1 MDLRGVY
8 FERVDTS
15 KEATRYRAAIRV
27 GAAPSQLEEL
37 AASIVRHAAGCPQLT
52 WWAVVLSVGCLVVAF
67 AAFLIYVFVR
77 SGSAG
82 VWRVPLMVVPDS
94 PLLVS
99 VFMMTSIVSRVI

>member
-52 WWAVVLSVGCLVVAF
+52 WAVVLSVGCLVVAF

-77 SGSAG
+77 SSSAG